1 MPLTAPSAAMQ
12 EGRRLGPKPRTR
24 KMIGMIS
31 VILAAIALI
40 MVGYLAVGFAG
51 YLAFP
56 RTVSSNVLKT
66 FPDTA
71 IMQVPRPHPAAFHPV
86 HGMSRCFR
94 VGHFFSR
101 RAGTWLT
108 EGWCHVTRSRLIR
121 DLSSYCVHVPARPTV
136 QYRKGRMPSL
146 GPTPQ
151 LQPPLGCLKSRL

>member
-1 MPLTAPSAAMQ
+1 MSARSSVSCSSQLVKLQ

-40 MVGYLAVGFAG
+40 MIGYLAVGFAG

-71 IMQVPRPHPAAFHPV
+71 IMQVLRSVLRRPFACLALARLCR
-86 HGMSRCFR
+86 RC
-94 VGHFFSR
+94 S
-101 RAGTWLT
+101 A
-108 EGWCHVTRSRLIR
+108 
-121 DLSSYCVHVPARPTV
+121 
-136 QYRKGRMPSL
+136 
-146 GPTPQ
+146 
-151 LQPPLGCLKSRL
+151 

>member
-1 MPLTAPSAAMQ
+1 MAPWRVQ

-71 IMQVPRPHPAAFHPV
+71 IMQVPQRGQELSQCRLPAHAQHAGAPRV
-86 HGMSRCFR
+86 PEDPSGWDAYCIPCRRHVCPISRIHVAARFVPWVKDMRRCRSSCEQQDECFN
-94 VGHFFSR
+94 
-101 RAGTWLT
+101 
-108 EGWCHVTRSRLIR
+108 GWR
-121 DLSSYCVHVPARPTV
+121 
-136 QYRKGRMPSL
+136 
-146 GPTPQ
+146 
-151 LQPPLGCLKSRL
+151 

>member
-1 MPLTAPSAAMQ
+1 MQ
-12 EGRRLGPKPRTR
+12 DGRLGPKPRTR

-71 IMQVPRPHPAAFHPV
+71 IMQVCRTVARIPCTSLCTPSV
-86 HGMSRCFR
+86 
-94 VGHFFSR
+94 
-101 RAGTWLT
+101 
-108 EGWCHVTRSRLIR
+108 
-121 DLSSYCVHVPARPTV
+121 CVCSA
-136 QYRKGRMPSL
+136 
-146 GPTPQ
+146 
-151 LQPPLGCLKSRL
+151 CLCLLADSTMVRT